1 MTLEIERA
9 LRDAESAVHHT
20 PALVI
25 FDCDGVLVDSE
36 MLSCGID
43 AELLAERGVT
53 MSTEEVLNG
62 YAGMSY
68 ASMIAE
74 ISRERG
80 VDLGEDFEREALER
94 FGRAIETQLAPI
106 PGIAGVLERLELP
119 VCVASSSALSRV
131 VQSLEV
137 TGLIEHFA
145 ERIFSAEM
153 VEAGKPAP
161 DLFLFA
167 ARACGVAPPACLVVE
182 DSPHGITAA
191 LAAGMRAVGFTAGAH
206 CDAGREAAIVDAG
219 AHLLARDDRE
229 LEKILRA
236 SCQVRNQHHT

>member
-80 VDLGEDFEREALER
+80 V
-94 FGRAIETQLAPI
+94 ETQLAPI